1 MYIYPIES
9 DTVYRVALDSGVNW
23 ISRQPD
29 KSYEKQALTTAING
43 FIVRIMLRSSV
54 APKGALTTNPR
65 YMTIISVPDVITGV
79 LRQTILPRR
88 EQLAPL
94 NRGNKA
100 RSVSRKE
107 HIT

>member
-1 MYIYPIES
+1 
-9 DTVYRVALDSGVNW
+9 
-23 ISRQPD
+23 
-29 KSYEKQALTTAING
+29 
-43 FIVRIMLRSSV
+43 MLRSGV

-65 YMTIISVPDVITGV
+65 YMLVVSVPDVITGV

>member
-1 MYIYPIES
+1 M
-9 DTVYRVALDSGVNW
+9 
-23 ISRQPD
+23 
-29 KSYEKQALTTAING
+29 
-43 FIVRIMLRSSV
+43 
-54 APKGALTTNPR
+54 
-65 YMTIISVPDVITGV
+65 PDVITGV
-79 LRQTILPRR
+79 LRQTTLSRR

>member
-9 DTVYRVALDSGVNW
+9 DTVYRVALDSRVNW

-29 KSYEKQALTTAING
+29 KSYEKQVLTIVVNA

-65 YMTIISVPDVITGV
+65 HMIAVKMQGQEPRLQTAGA
-79 LRQTILPRR
+79 LRRC
-88 EQLAPL
+88 PL
-94 NRGNKA
+94 
-100 RSVSRKE
+100 KE
-107 HIT
+107 

>member
-9 DTVYRVALDSGVNW
+9 DMVYRVALDSRVNW

-29 KSYEKQALTTAING
+29 KSYEKQVLTIAVNA

-65 YMTIISVPDVITGV
+65 YMLVVNVPDVITGV
-79 LRQTILPRR
+79 ARMWRKRR
-88 EQLAPL
+88 VA
-94 NRGNKA
+94 
-100 RSVSRKE
+100 SR
-107 HIT
+107 